1 MKPTK
6 GTIVEDYQTIHI
18 IDDFGKD
25 IYMRIARE
33 NAKRS
38 INGTHRVEILI
49 DVLQKLGIPADLV

>member
-1 MKPTK
+1 MK
-6 GTIVEDYQTIHI
+6 DYQTIHI

-38 INGTHRVEILI
+38 INGTHRAEILI
-49 DVLQKLGIPADLV
+49 DVLQKLGIPVDVI